1 METIVTT
8 ADKEEGHKRIIRDYK
23 GTEKEIMSEKD
34 KGKNNPNVNI
44 VKINKIYESGNGCKT
59 EKEMSLK
66 GNRKVKVR
74 AKKCENKVVRL
85 KALSE

>member
-1 METIVTT
+1 METT
-8 ADKEEGHKRIIRDYK
+8 ADKEQSNRSIIGDFK

-59 EKEMSLK
+59 ENKMSLGKQKSESEGKEM
-66 GNRKVKVR
+66 
-74 AKKCENKVVRL
+74 
-85 KALSE
+85 